1 MQYPRLCLI
10 LSGIGLSSLSVV
22 IRGALRDCV
31 LVHEVTLYNLTQTL
45 WKILFRAA
53 IMGTGSKVISVILRL
68 GELCSAV
75 IVTALI
81 GRFFYLLIAA
91 PDGDANSRLIYA
103 EVISCLQILFSIVLI
118 LPFKYS
124 FFAWPLDLINF
135 ILSMVAFG
143 LLADVSIT
151 EIEDAHLIDV

>member
-1 MQYPRLCLI
+1 
-10 LSGIGLSSLSVV
+10 
-22 IRGALRDCV
+22 
-31 LVHEVTLYNLTQTL
+31 
-45 WKILFRAA
+45 
-53 IMGTGSKVISVILRL
+53 MGTGSKVISVILRL

-151 EIEDAHLIDV
+151 ETEDAHLIDV